1 MGSITTALPTLG
13 RVFNRADIS
22 PWVGTAYLLTS
33 TVSFFTTSGN
43 VKADLQAMQP
53 IYGRLSD
60 IFGRK
65 VVLLASLTVFWLG
78 SLACALAQVRLF
90 C

>member
-33 TVSFFTTSGN
+33 TVSQQLRHRVWWAT
-43 VKADLQAMQP
+43 
-53 IYGRLSD
+53 
-60 IFGRK
+60 
-65 VVLLASLTVFWLG
+65 
-78 SLACALAQVRLF
+78 
-90 C
+90 